1 MYQIGIDEAGRGPA
15 IGPLVVCALG
25 IPNSD
30 TKFLASIGAV
40 DSKQITRKKREEIS
54 ERIYLE
60 AENRNWK
67 IGIIVCKASRIDI
80 ERNKINLNKLEI
92 ELFKEAVYETGI
104 KEKNGIVKADACDVN
119 EQRFKER
126 IRYALGAKWKDWEIH
141 ARHKMDSEEIIVG
154 AASILAKVRR
164 DKEIEKISDLLN
176 LDVGSG
182 YPSDPKTKEAVKK
195 LVNSKTP
202 NQYLRWSWA
211 TVKNAWNSTH
221 DLPIPI
227 REEFGRTRIQ
237 SSLNEWS
244 NTEM

>member
-30 TKFLASIGAV
+30 MKYLASIGAV
-40 DSKQITRKKREEIS
+40 DSKQITRNKREEIS

-60 AENRNWK
+60 AENRDWK
-67 IGIIVCKASRIDI
+67 IGMIICEASRIDI

-104 KEKNGIVKADACDVN
+104 KGNIGIIKADACDVN
-119 EQRFKER
+119 EQRFRER
-126 IRYALGAKWKDWEIH
+126 IRNALGTKWSNWEIH
-141 ARHKMDSEEIIVG
+141 AKHKMDYEEKIVG

-164 DKEIEKISDLLN
+164 DKEIDKISDLLN

-182 YPSDPKTKEAVKK
+182 YPSDPKTIDAVKE
-195 LVNSKTP
+195 LVRSELP
-202 NQYLRWSWA
+202 NKYLRWSWA
-211 TVKNAWNSTH
+211 TVKNAWIKEHQT
-221 DLPIPI
+221 PIPI
-227 REEFGRTRIQ
+227 RQELGEIGIQ
-237 SSLNEWS
+237 SSLNEW
-244 NTEM
+244 

>member
-80 ERNKINLNKLEI
+80 ERNKINLNELEI

>member
-182 YPSDPKTKEAVKK
+182 YPSDSV
-195 LVNSKTP
+195 
-202 NQYLRWSWA
+202 
-211 TVKNAWNSTH
+211 TVKFVSKYYKKNHTVPVFVRKSWKPVQKIMGKS
-221 DLPIPI
+221 
-227 REEFGRTRIQ
+227 
-237 SSLNEWS
+237 
-244 NTEM
+244 